1 MGGRV
6 VQNMRRSER
15 GLQQHLPI
23 FSVNQNKHALKN
35 KFSTDVKVAITLL
48 AMKASNKII

>member
-1 MGGRV
+1 M

-23 FSVNQNKHALKN
+23 FSVNQNKYRYALKN
-35 KFSTDVKVAITLL
+35 ESSTDVKVAITLL